1 MSQGSQSS
9 EARYHPVAKA
19 LHWLVALLVA
29 VQFGIAWAMPDIGP
43 HTKLSRFINL
53 HLTVGAL
60 IGLAALVRVSWRL
73 RHSPPDAV
81 ATEPRWLRAGA
92 RVSHAT
98 LYVLL
103 LSVPL
108 LGWAAASARGW
119 RVTLFPHLALPA
131 LLPRG
136 SKSGF
141 LAGDVHAFL
150 AYTLLAIVA
159 LHVAAALY
167 HRLILHNQV
176 LARMLPGRGSTDAAP
191 DRQSAKAPR
200 GRGPG
205 AVSRTGGG

>member
-1 MSQGSQSS
+1 MPQDLQPS
-9 EARYHPVAKA
+9 ETRYHPVAKV

-29 VQFGIAWAMPDIGP
+29 VQFGVAWAMPDIGP
-43 HTKLSRFINL
+43 QTKLGRSISL

-60 IGLAALVRVSWRL
+60 IGLAALVRVSWRF
-73 RHSPPDAV
+73 RHRVPSAI

-103 LSVPL
+103 LIVPL
-108 LGWAAASARGW
+108 FGWATASVRGW
-119 RVTLFPHLALPA
+119 RVTLFPRLALPA

-141 LAGDVHAFL
+141 VAGDVHIVL

-159 LHVAAALY
+159 LHIAAALY
-167 HRLILHNQV
+167 HRLILRDQV
-176 LARMLPGRGSTDAAP
+176 LARMLPGRASAAGTP
-191 DRQSAKAPR
+191 DNNSASA
-200 GRGPG
+200 
-205 AVSRTGGG
+205 

>member
-1 MSQGSQSS
+1 MSQDLQAS
-9 EARYHPVAKA
+9 ETRYHPVAKA

-43 HTKLSRFINL
+43 QTKLGRLISL

-60 IGLAALVRVSWRL
+60 IGVAALARVSWRL
-73 RHSPPDAV
+73 RHRVPGAL

-103 LSVPL
+103 LIVPL
-108 LGWAAASARGW
+108 LGWAAASVRGW
-119 RVTLFPHLALPA
+119 RVTLFPRLTLPA
-131 LLPRG
+131 LLTRG

-141 LAGDVHAFL
+141 VAGDVHIFL

-159 LHVAAALY
+159 IHIAAALY
-167 HRLILHNQV
+167 HRLILHDQV
-176 LARMLPGRGSTDAAP
+176 LARMLPDGASAAETP
-191 DRQSAKAPR
+191 GNNSASA
-200 GRGPG
+200 
-205 AVSRTGGG
+205 

>member
-1 MSQGSQSS
+1 MSQDSRASV
-9 EARYHPVAKA
+9 ARYHPVAKA

-43 HTKLSRFINL
+43 HTKLGRLISL

-60 IGLAALVRVSWRL
+60 IGLATFARVSWRV
-73 RHSPPDAV
+73 RHTAPGDI

-103 LSVPL
+103 LIVPL

-119 RVTLFPHLALPA
+119 RVTLFPRLALPA

-136 SKSGF
+136 SRSGF
-141 LAGDVHAFL
+141 LAGDVHTFL

-159 LHVAAALY
+159 LHIAAALY
-167 HRLILHNQV
+167 HRFILHDQV
-176 LARMLPGRGSTDAAP
+176 LARMLPDTAEPSVG
-191 DRQSAKAPR
+191 PR
-200 GRGPG
+200 GTRG
-205 AVSRTGGG
+205 RRNR

>member
-1 MSQGSQSS
+1 MSQDSRVL
-9 EARYHPVAKA
+9 ETRYHLVAKT

-43 HTKLSRFINL
+43 QTRLGRLISL

-60 IGLAALVRVSWRL
+60 IGLAVLTRVSWRL
-73 RHSPPDAV
+73 RHSAPGAS
-81 ATEPRWLRAGA
+81 ATEPRWLRAAA
-92 RVSHAT
+92 RVSHVT

-103 LSVPL
+103 LVVPL

-119 RVTLFPHLALPA
+119 RVTLFPGPALPA

-141 LAGDVHAFL
+141 LAGDVHSFL

-159 LHVAAALY
+159 LHIAAALY
-167 HRLILHNQV
+167 HRLVLRDEV
-176 LARMLPGRGSTDAAP
+176 LARMLPDKAST
-191 DRQSAKAPR
+191 
-200 GRGPG
+200 PG
-205 AVSRTGGG
+205 TPP

>member
-1 MSQGSQSS
+1 VL
-9 EARYHPVAKA
+9 ETRYHPVAKT

-43 HTKLSRFINL
+43 QTKLGRLISL

-60 IGLAALVRVSWRL
+60 IGLAVLTRVSWRL
-73 RHSPPDAV
+73 RHNAPGAS
-81 ATEPRWLRAGA
+81 ATEPRWLRAAA
-92 RVSHAT
+92 RVSHVT

-103 LSVPL
+103 LVVPL

-119 RVTLFPHLALPA
+119 RVTLFPGLALPA

-141 LAGDVHAFL
+141 LAGDVHSFL

-159 LHVAAALY
+159 LHIAAALY
-167 HRLILHNQV
+167 HRLVLRDEV
-176 LARMLPGRGSTDAAP
+176 LARMLPDKAST
-191 DRQSAKAPR
+191 
-200 GRGPG
+200 PG
-205 AVSRTGGG
+205 TPP

>member
-1 MSQGSQSS
+1 MSHDSPAS
-9 EARYHPVAKA
+9 ETRYHPMAKA

-43 HTKLSRFINL
+43 QTKLDRLISL

-60 IGLAALVRVSWRL
+60 IGLAALVRVSWRA
-73 RHSPPDAV
+73 RHRAPGASP
-81 ATEPRWLRAGA
+81 TEPRWLRAAA
-92 RVSHAT
+92 RVTHGA

-103 LSVPL
+103 FILPL

-119 RVTLFPHLALPA
+119 RVTLFPRLDLPA

-136 SKSGF
+136 SRSGF
-141 LAGDVHAFL
+141 LAGDAHTFL

-167 HRLILHNQV
+167 HRLILHDQV
-176 LARMLPGRGSTDAAP
+176 LARMLPGKASTAGTP
-191 DRQSAKAPR
+191 DSRSATAHDKASSFT
-200 GRGPG
+200 
-205 AVSRTGGG
+205 SR